1 MSTGIEILQV
11 EPLGKGKNRVTFDN
25 GTVCLMYRSEMRSS
39 SITEGGYITEEAF
52 ENFLSEV
59 IGKRAKKRAMHILEQ
74 MDRTEKQ
81 LREKLLSNEY
91 PPSCIDDA
99 IAYVK
104 RFHYLDDYRYACNF
118 VRYSGERMSRGQLMQ
133 KLLAKGVARDLI
145 ELAIEEEYQ
154 ADELEQI
161 QKLLIKRKYES
172 KQNDQKEMQKIY
184 QFLLRRGFK
193 SSDILK
199 VMKS

>member
-39 SITEGGYITEEAF
+39 SIMEGGYITEEAF